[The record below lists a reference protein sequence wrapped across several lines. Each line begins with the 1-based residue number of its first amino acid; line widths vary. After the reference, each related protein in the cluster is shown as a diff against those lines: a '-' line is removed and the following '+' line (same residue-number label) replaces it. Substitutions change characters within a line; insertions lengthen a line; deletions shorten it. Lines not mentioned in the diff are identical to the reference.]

1 LNRARKEC
9 DTRNIYTF
17 EGDVNLVARFLM
29 ERFIKGAVFFDSDP
43 VRTENNTLYFVDPA
57 VKPSD
62 YLPSLKLLSIDIECS
77 MENV

>member
-9 DTRNIYTF
+9 DARNISTF

-29 ERFIKGAVFFDSDP
+29 ERFIKGAVSFNSDP
-43 VRTENNTLYFVDPA
+43 IRTENNTLYFVDPA